1 MLTLKIFRLNYCK
14 ILFLLLGFSFFSM
27 VSVEAQE
34 SWIDYVKMSDKGVMT
49 LSVDVRFANE
59 KPNFRNLLIVGTRF
73 RSCLKN
79 GMPNEEGLN
88 ELYAFSDSTSTVIN
102 KNTKNVLVGIIT
114 TRCMGFDIYYVK
126 DTVDLRANLNT
137 VIRKNFNEADT
148 YVEIAP
154 EKLWDFYY
162 KSLYADFSIESLFN
176 QMYLNELVLQ
186 GDDLKGVR
194 KVNHWLYFK
203 NVKSRNTAG
212 MRLKTLKFS
221 LDSIAYKKERDYAY
235 KLVISRKDSIDPYSI
250 LKLTSLLRFES
261 ARYKGQY
268 DGWSTELKVSE

>member
-1 MLTLKIFRLNYCK
+1 MRLNFYR
-14 ILFLLLGFSFFSM
+14 ILVLFLGFSLFL
-27 VSVEAQE
+27 VSSVVAQE
-34 SWIDYVKMSDKGVMT
+34 SWIDYVKMGDKGVMT
-49 LSVDVRFANE
+49 VSVDLRFANE
-59 KPNFRNLLIVGTRF
+59 KPNFKNLLIVGTRF

-79 GMPNEEGLN
+79 GLPKEEGLN

-102 KNTKNVLVGIIT
+102 KNTKSVLVGIIT

-126 DTVDLRANLNT
+126 DTVDLRANLNR

-148 YVEIAP
+148 YFDIAP
-154 EKLWDFYY
+154 EKLWAFYY

-176 QMYLNELVLQ
+176 QIYLYDLVLQ
-186 GDDLKGVR
+186 GDDLKGLR

-221 LDSIAYKKERDYAY
+221 LDSIAFKKERDYAY

-250 LKLTSLLRFES
+250 LKLTSLLRTES